1 MSQVCPGLKRLCE
14 ACLSLYAVGVAGEIL
29 FIFVGQVQ
37 TLIQSQTQW
46 AICWPDAHTHT
57 AYTQILHWT
66 SLSVLLTII
75 SRGQRSTKDNILY
88 CLNNFCNI
96 QQTFHSMK
104 WTLSLSSVQK
114 VKPADVSGTLGTA
127 DHSSQIKKKKDL
139 FEGSMMV
146 LLTDNCVLWTQVGS
160 SLYSLSLSVLNV

>member
-14 ACLSLYAVGVAGEIL
+14 ACLSLYPVGVAGEIL

-37 TLIQSQTQW
+37 ALIQIQTQ

-57 AYTQILHWT
+57 AYTQILHWS

-75 SRGQRSTKDNILY
+75 SRCQRSTKDNILY

-96 QQTFHSMK
+96 CEAFPFTVAFFEMDTFTFHCI
-104 WTLSLSSVQK
+104 
-114 VKPADVSGTLGTA
+114 VSQT
-127 DHSSQIKKKKDL
+127 
-139 FEGSMMV
+139 
-146 LLTDNCVLWTQVGS
+146 C
-160 SLYSLSLSVLNV
+160 